1 LPLDH
6 DILGH
11 GVYTPREAARLIG
24 ETPQHVFRWTRGSG
38 PTNPLWNAH
47 YQFIEDSTEI
57 SFLDLIEVRVVA
69 AMRRQGISLQSIRYA
84 IDFAQNALGVDR
96 PLSSRDFKTD
106 GSEILMD
113 AVEDDGEF
121 VSLSKKA
128 PGQKVF
134 KKIIEQSLNDLE
146 YENDLVARW
155 RPRGFESIVL
165 DPARSF
171 GDPLLDEFGVSTAVV
186 YREFQQF
193 DDAKYLSR
201 IYEIPLQV
209 VRIAIKYEQH
219 LDKKLKG
226 LDGQGSVRS

>member
-1 LPLDH
+1 MPLDH

-11 GVYTPREAARLIG
+11 GVYTPREAARLVG

-38 PTNPLWNAH
+38 PSEPLWNAR

-57 SFLDLIEVRVVA
+57 SFLDLIEVRIVA
-69 AMRRQGISLQSIRYA
+69 AMRGQGISLQSIRFA
-84 IDFAQNALGVDR
+84 IAFAQRTLGIER

-113 AVEDDGEF
+113 AIEDDGEF
-121 VSLSKKA
+121 VSLSKKS

-155 RPRGFESIVL
+155 RPRGFESVII

-171 GDPLLDEFGVSTAVV
+171 GDPLLDEFSISTGMI
-186 YREFQQF
+186 YREYQEFG
-193 DDAKYLSR
+193 DAKYLSK
-201 IYEIPLQV
+201 IYEIPIQV
-209 VRIAIKYEQH
+209 IRVAIRYEES
-219 LDKKLKG
+219 LDKELKSMN
-226 LDGQGSVRS
+226 GQGSLRS